1 MIKVVLFDFGG
12 VLADEGFKNGLEAI
26 GEKQGVNDIFE
37 KGERLIYE
45 TGYVLGLAEERQFW
59 EELRRETGI
68 EGADKELR
76 DAILS
81 RFTLR
86 PEVLSEVRS
95 LRETGLRTAILS
107 DQTNWLDEID
117 AKDPFYLHFDRV
129 FNSYRMHKGKR
140 DPSLFADVCRELGI
154 KPREALFVDDKPE
167 NIRRAQG
174 EGINTIVFNDIGKFA
189 GELKETLEKVASE

>member
-26 GEKQGVNDIFE
+26 GEKEAVNNIFDV
-37 KGERLIYE
+37 GERLIYE

-76 DAILS
+76 DEILR

-107 DQTNWLDEID
+107 DQTNWLNEID
-117 AKDPFYLHFDRV
+117 AKDPFFLHFDRV

-154 KPREALFVDDKPE
+154 EPREALFVDDNPE
-167 NIRRAQG
+167 NVRRAQS
-174 EGINTIVFNDIGKFA
+174 EGMNTIVFNDIGKFA
-189 GELKETLEKVASE
+189 GELKEALEKAASE

>member
-26 GEKQGVNDIFE
+26 GEKEAVNNIFDV
-37 KGERLIYE
+37 GERLIYE

-76 DAILS
+76 DEILR

-86 PEVLSEVRS
+86 PEVLSEVHS
-95 LRETGLRTAILS
+95 LKETGLRTAILS
-107 DQTNWLDEID
+107 DQTNWLNEID
-117 AKDPFYLHFDRV
+117 AKDPFFLHFDRV

-154 KPREALFVDDKPE
+154 EPREALFVDDNPE
-167 NIRRAQG
+167 NVRRAQS
-174 EGINTIVFNDIGKFA
+174 EGMNTIVFNDIGKFA
-189 GELKETLEKVASE
+189 GELKEALEKAASE